1 MSTFLTPPVWYDK
14 NGSLIEM
21 LSGTAMPEGEGRPV
35 TNLAIGRYSEA
46 GTSNQT
52 SVGSG
57 TAVGYHAKADAHSTA
72 LGSEAWATSGIAIGF
87 QTTVSGDGI
96 GIGGNVTGNGISIG
110 GNVIGNGIGI
120 KGVVNEGGIGI
131 GGNATRGGIGIGGY
145 GIEGG
150 IGIGGNAAEGG
161 IGIGGNA
168 AKGNIQLGNSSLTYN
183 LTVGNGRMSLN
194 IGSTDQGNWISA
206 TSGGIS
212 QGLYLVR
219 YDADNYIS
227 LVYLMAPIA
236 ITDIGGSTHTNDWY
250 FPLATNTTG
259 ILYYLKVDT
268 TSSAS
273 ALSITPVYYN
283 KSTSAFVTMTDGASV
298 KLFKI
303 L

>member
-35 TNLAIGRYSEA
+35 TNLAIGQYSEA

-87 QTTVSGDGI
+87 NVNVTGGGI
-96 GIGGNVTGNGISIG
+96 GIGGNVNGD
-110 GNVIGNGIGI
+110 
-120 KGVVNEGGIGI
+120 GVGI
-131 GGNATRGGIGIGGY
+131 GGISTKGGIGIGGY

-150 IGIGGNAAEGG
+150 IGIGGNGAEGG

-168 AKGNIQLGNSSLTYN
+168 GKGKIQLGSSTQTYE
-183 LTVGNGRMSLN
+183 LTVGNGRTSLN
-194 IGSTDQGNWISA
+194 IGSTDQSNWISA
-206 TSGGIS
+206 TSGSIS

-219 YDADNYIS
+219 YGADNYIS

-236 ITDIGGSTHTNDWY
+236 ITDIDGSTHTNDWY
-250 FPLATNTTG
+250 FPFSQNTNG
-259 ILYYLKVDT
+259 ILYYLKVGT
-268 TSSAS
+268 ASSAS

-283 KSTSAFVTMTDGASV
+283 KSTSAFVTMADGASV
-298 KLFKI
+298 MLFKI